1 MGPLPRCHLACAGGC
16 KLVLHLPLL
25 HHPLQTHLQR
35 QPGQRGSGSIYAA
48 ATQFPHS
55 SVEHQATL
63 RTFNLT
69 HELIT
74 RWDGHPQVLAE
85 VRLAAPAGAPG
96 QLQQL
101 PQQQGK
107 QGGEEQQQGR
117 EVGGQQ
123 QGPDDRPAW
132 RVLRGAGVT
141 GRPPADVAAA
151 AGLPSSWRVVYLAVV
166 FVGAAGVLARISVR
180 LRRRAV

>member
-1 MGPLPRCHLACAGGC
+1 MSLHPPLVHHL
-16 KLVLHLPLL
+16 
-25 HHPLQTHLQR
+25 LQTHLQR

-69 HELIT
+69 HELTT

-85 VRLAAPAGAPG
+85 VRLAAPAGGAG

-101 PQQQGK
+101 PQQQGQQRQGK
-107 QGGEEQQQGR
+107 QGREEQQQGR
-117 EVGGQQ
+117 EAGGQQ
-123 QGPDDRPAW
+123 QGPDDLPAW
-132 RVLRGAGVT
+132 RVLKGAGVT

-151 AGLPSSWRVVYLAVV
+151 GLPSSWRAVYMAVV

-180 LRRRAV
+180 LRLRAF